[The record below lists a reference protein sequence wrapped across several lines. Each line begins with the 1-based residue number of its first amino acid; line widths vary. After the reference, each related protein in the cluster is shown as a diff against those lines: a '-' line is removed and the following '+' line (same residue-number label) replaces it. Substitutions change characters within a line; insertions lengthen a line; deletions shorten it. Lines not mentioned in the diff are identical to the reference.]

1 MTQRTPTPAPQTGA
15 GQIGMH
21 TQAMFD
27 DQSHDPYQRAR
38 KYSEPTRCDGCGAV
52 YHGGRWQ
59 WGDAPAGAHAETCPA
74 CRRIHDKLP
83 AGVLVLDG
91 PYVATHGD
99 ELIAIARNMA
109 ERERPEH
116 ALNRIMQIEAHGDRI
131 EISTTDIH
139 LPQRIGKALTN
150 AHDGELDVKYA
161 KDEYSVRL
169 HWHR

>member
-1 MTQRTPTPAPQTGA
+1 MTRRSATPTPQTATAHVARYGSA
-15 GQIGMH
+15 I
-21 TQAMFD
+21 FD
-27 DQSHDPYQRAR
+27 DQAHDPYRQAR

-52 YHGGRWQ
+52 FQGGRWQ
-59 WGDAPAGAHAETCPA
+59 WGDAPAGAHAATCPA

-116 ALNRIMQIEAHGDRI
+116 ALNRIMQIDAHGGRI
-131 EISTTDIH
+131 EITTTDIH
-139 LPQRIGKALTN
+139 LPQRIGEALKS
-150 AHDGELDVKYA
+150 AHHGELDVKYA
-161 KDEYSVRL
+161 KDEYNVRL
-169 HWHR
+169 HWRR